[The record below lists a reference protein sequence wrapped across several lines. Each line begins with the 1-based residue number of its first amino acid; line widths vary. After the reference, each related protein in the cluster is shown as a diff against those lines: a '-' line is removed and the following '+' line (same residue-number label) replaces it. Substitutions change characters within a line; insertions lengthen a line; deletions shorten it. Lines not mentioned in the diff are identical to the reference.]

1 MANVANIT
9 ISPCVIAMVGL
20 PARGKTYMAK
30 KLARYFNWIGI
41 ETKGNPCFR
50 SLNEFNVHQ
59 HSIGYIDDRS
69 QFQVHTD
76 ERTNGHSAQSSLVVT
91 HPSTNR
97 GRRALT
103 TVNESLS

>member
-1 MANVANIT
+1 MGYRYESTEGQYSPVLRAVCTGLNVSVIGRAN
-9 ISPCVIAMVGL
+9 
-20 PARGKTYMAK
+20 
-30 KLARYFNWIGI
+30 F
-41 ETKGNPCFR
+41 F
-50 SLNEFNVHQ
+50 LNEFNVRQ
-59 HSIGYIDDRS
+59 HNIGYTDDRS

-76 ERTNGHSAQSSLVVT
+76 ERANGHSTQSSLVIT

>member
-1 MANVANIT
+1 MQ
-9 ISPCVIAMVGL
+9 
-20 PARGKTYMAK
+20 PARRASTPRKVPRES
-30 KLARYFNWIGI
+30 ARTSMHGVF
-41 ETKGNPCFR
+41 C
-50 SLNEFNVHQ
+50 LNEFNVRQ